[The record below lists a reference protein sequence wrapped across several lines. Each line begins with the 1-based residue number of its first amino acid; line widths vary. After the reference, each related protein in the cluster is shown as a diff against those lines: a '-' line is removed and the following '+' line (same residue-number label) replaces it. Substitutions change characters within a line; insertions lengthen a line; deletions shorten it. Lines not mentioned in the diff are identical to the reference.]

1 MKTSPRQAHN
11 VSFRMAKPPNK
22 ELVCRFG
29 HLLQPGLIHLW
40 LAPVWVIICVNWFLI
55 QVILFSI
62 ASCGKPLARYAGIR
76 PSGSV
81 MDSTLS
87 KSVWNQ
93 PIQNFFLFSLISP
106 WARDKY
112 GIGVFSFGFCRIKKL
127 WYPLVTPASQNSW
140 SEGCDLPF
148 GIQSKTQWF
157 LPMHVF
163 RDFSQGCVEQTPNL
177 FMKGTHILLLGLTSS
192 FCAMY
197 FCSGCVQMNLSSL
210 D

>member
-112 GIGVFSFGFCRIKKL
+112 GIGVFSFGFCRIKEVMVSAGDTCVTKFMVWRL
-127 WYPLVTPASQNSW
+127 WFTFWNSIK
-140 SEGCDLPF
+140 DA
-148 GIQSKTQWF
+148 
-157 LPMHVF
+157 M
-163 RDFSQGCVEQTPNL
+163 DF
-177 FMKGTHILLLGLTSS
+177 
-192 FCAMY
+192 ADA
-197 FCSGCVQMNLSSL
+197 CVQRFQPRVRRTDS
-210 D
+210 